1 RAVEVLKKNSDYEVF
16 AFSGFESPSDAS
28 FSSLFLHHGS
38 SFFDADDGLLTTMA
52 SDECVDMAGIVS
64 PDNDEVFVQCLK
76 EVLEPRDKQERI
88 RDVLRSI
95 HSIQHFYSQK
105 KARFLSMEVLHSAF
119 PLSDLDE
126 VVAEGLEKEL
136 MVDDGAIQI
145 LVGLRGNRGRVI
157 DMIPSISKEST
168 NPVLVIALPK
178 KMIQEF
184 PELEIHMKENLDHP
198 VDGELLYHTLQDLL
212 HYPSVTMRPSL
223 LRRL

>member
-1 RAVEVLKKNSDYEVF
+1 MDSNEMTRAVEVLKKNTDYEVF

-38 SFFDADDGLLTTMA
+38 SFFEPDDGLLTTMA
-52 SDECVDMAGIVS
+52 SDECVDMPGNVS

-88 RDVLRSI
+88 RDMLRSI

-168 NPVLVIALPK
+168 NPVLVIVGDDREHDGVGTSEEDDPGVPRVGDSHEG
-178 KMIQEF
+178 EF
-184 PELEIHMKENLDHP
+184 
-198 VDGELLYHTLQDLL
+198 G
-212 HYPSVTMRPSL
+212 PSRGW
-223 LRRL
+223 